1 MNVPTTLKPL
11 LRRNVRLSQYTT
23 MQIGGE
29 ADYFAEPKTFDEL
42 TQVLQFASEQ
52 KLKVFFLGK
61 GSNVVFDDS
70 GYRGLILSLMQ
81 FEKIRIDFDRE
92 SMQVTASAGV
102 YLYTLVLACKKNGF
116 GGCEFLASIPGTVG
130 GAAVMNAGYSR
141 IPGQKNEISDLI
153 TQVKILSKDGRVEKL
168 ERSQIDYGYRS
179 SSLNGSLVLEV
190 TLQLQEAEP
199 ESIEKEIRA
208 CFDYR
213 NQKQDMQHP
222 SSGSIFKN
230 PAAPAD
236 PAAKIVDELGLKGTR
251 IGGVQVSD
259 IHGNYFINAGGGT
272 AQDLRE
278 LIHKVQ
284 QQVFEARGIRLETEV
299 RIISA

>member
-11 LRRNVRLSQYTT
+11 LRRNVKLSQYTT

-153 TQVKILSKDGRVEKL
+153 TQVKILSKDGHVEKL

-213 NQKQDMQHP
+213 NKKQDMQHP

-230 PAAPAD
+230 PAAPVE

-278 LIHKVQ
+278 LIQKVQ